1 MIVLAGI
8 LIWILLWVWVI
19 RKATVPIQPKRKKRL
34 IDYTLKE
41 EKK

>member
-1 MIVLAGI
+1 MIVVAVI
-8 LIWILLWVWVI
+8 LLWILLWVYII
-19 RKATVPIQPKRKKRL
+19 RKATVPLQPKRKKRL

>member
-1 MIVLAGI
+1 MIVLAMV
-8 LIWILLWVWVI
+8 LLWLLLWVWII

-34 IDYTLKE
+34 IDYTIEE